1 MVNYVYSRRG
11 FAKSKSAAKKFKR
24 VGRKRTGARKSIVK
38 IVKSVLSRQAENKSW
53 FDYGLNQS
61 IVTSS
66 GGSTPTYKNLLPQLS
81 QGSSASNRVGNEVRV
96 KSGYIRGHVNILPFE
111 NTTNPLPSPLYVK
124 MWILSAKAINTNNL
138 SLTTIGSNFIDL
150 VSSAS
155 VLQGNMLDIDFQIN
169 KDAWTIHAS
178 KTVKIGA
185 GSYVSTG
192 PVSQATYFDNS
203 PMSVPFSFSYGKYI
217 KTLKYDDSGP
227 VPTNRNMFIV
237 FQAVS
242 ANGASGGGYLPAEFH
257 YTNRVDY
264 EDL

>member
-1 MVNYVYSRRG
+1 MYAKRFGKRKATRRPT
-11 FAKSKSAAKKFKR
+11 KR
-24 VGRKRTGARKSIVK
+24 VYRKRGGARKSITK
-38 IVKSVLSRQAENKSW
+38 IVKAVLSKQAENKSW
-53 FDYGLNQS
+53 FDYGLNQT
-61 IVTSS
+61 ITTSS
-66 GGSTPTYKNLLPQLS
+66 GGGTPTFKNLLPQLS
-81 QGSSASNRVGNEVRV
+81 QGSSASNRIGNEVRV
-96 KSGYIRGHVNILPFE
+96 RSGYIRGHVNVLPYDV
-111 NTTNPLPSPLYVK
+111 TLNPLPAPLYVK

-138 SLTTIGSNFIDL
+138 ALTTIGSNFIDL

-178 KTVKIGA
+178 KTVRIGA

-192 PVSQATYFDNS
+192 PMSQTSYFDNS
-203 PMSVPFSFSYGKYI
+203 PMSVPFAFSYGKFL

-242 ANGASGGGYLPAEFH
+242 ANGASGGGYIPAEFH

-264 EDL
+264 EDF